1 MKKKCLIT
9 GSTGFIASHL
19 IDYLSQKNFLISLY
33 DKKRPKYKIK
43 NQKFYLADI
52 KNLKALEKATKKVDI
67 LFHFAASA
75 DLIKSNEN
83 PFHAID
89 TNITGTINVL
99 KACVK
104 NRVKK
109 IIFASSIYAISEQ
122 GQIYSRSKLASEMI
136 IESICKKYNIKFV
149 ILRFGTV
156 YGERANKFNTV
167 QNFIDDAKKTLKIFR
182 ETKGDEIRSYIHVKD
197 VAKIAYISTKKKY
210 ENGCYNIFG
219 GKRIVVKKLL
229 NLIKQ
234 EIPKLKIIYSKSD
247 NRKYNYKINP
257 FTYKIRKG
265 KNIKLGKY
273 ISIKNGIKKLLNKK

>member
-89 TNITGTINVL
+89 NNITGTINVL

-104 NRVKK
+104 NKVKK

-167 QNFIDDAKKTLKIFR
+167 KNFVDQAKKNKKILR
-182 ETKGDEIRSYIHVKD
+182 DTPGKELRSYINVSD
-197 VAKIAYISTKKKY
+197 VAKIIYLLNKKKF
-210 ENGCYNIFG
+210 ENNYFNIFG
-219 GKRIVVKKLL
+219 KKKITVRKLL
-229 NLIKQ
+229 NTIKKK
-234 EIPKLKIIYSKSD
+234 IPGTKIFYSKKD
-247 NRKYNYKINP
+247 NKKYNYKDNP
-257 FTYKIRKG
+257 FTYKLRKG
-265 KNIKLGKY
+265 REIKLSKY
-273 ISIKNGIKKLLNKK
+273 INLEEGLDKIIF

>member
-33 DKKRPKYKIK
+33 DKKKPKYKIK

-104 NRVKK
+104 NKVKK

-167 QNFIDDAKKTLKIFR
+167 KNFVDQAKKNKKILR
-182 ETKGDEIRSYIHVKD
+182 DTPGKELRSYINVSDVVK
-197 VAKIAYISTKKKY
+197 IIYLLNKKKF
-210 ENGCYNIFG
+210 ENNYFNIFG
-219 GKRIVVKKLL
+219 KKKITVRKLL
-229 NLIKQ
+229 NTIKDK
-234 EIPKLKIIYSKSD
+234 IPGTKIFYSKKD
-247 NRKYNYKINP
+247 NKKYNYKDNP
-257 FTYKIRKG
+257 FTYKLRKG
-265 KNIKLGKY
+265 REIKLSKY
-273 ISIKNGIKKLLNKK
+273 INLEEGLDKIIF

>member
-33 DKKRPKYKIK
+33 DKKKPKYKIK

-83 PFHAID
+83 PFYAID

-104 NRVKK
+104 NKVKK

-167 QNFIDDAKKTLKIFR
+167 KNFVDQAKKNKKILR
-182 ETKGDEIRSYIHVKD
+182 DTPGKELRSYINVSDVVK
-197 VAKIAYISTKKKY
+197 IIYLLNKKKF
-210 ENGCYNIFG
+210 ENNYFNIFG
-219 GKRIVVKKLL
+219 KKKITVRKLL
-229 NLIKQ
+229 NTIKDK
-234 EIPKLKIIYSKSD
+234 IPGTKIFYSKKD
-247 NRKYNYKINP
+247 NKKYNYKDNP
-257 FTYKIRKG
+257 FTYKLRKG
-265 KNIKLGKY
+265 REIKLSKY
-273 ISIKNGIKKLLNKK
+273 INLEEGLDKIIF

>member
-104 NRVKK
+104 NKVKK

-167 QNFIDDAKKTLKIFR
+167 KNFVDQAKKNKKILR
-182 ETKGDEIRSYIHVKD
+182 DTPGKELRSYINVSDVVK
-197 VAKIAYISTKKKY
+197 IIYLLNKKKF
-210 ENGCYNIFG
+210 ENNYFNIFG
-219 GKRIVVKKLL
+219 KKKITVRKLL
-229 NLIKQ
+229 NTIKDK
-234 EIPKLKIIYSKSD
+234 IPGTKIFYSKKD
-247 NRKYNYKINP
+247 NKKYNYKDNP
-257 FTYKIRKG
+257 FTYKLRKG
-265 KNIKLGKY
+265 REIKLSKY
-273 ISIKNGIKKLLNKK
+273 INLEEGLDKIIF

>member
-33 DKKRPKYKIK
+33 DKKRFKYKIK

-104 NRVKK
+104 NKVKK

-167 QNFIDDAKKTLKIFR
+167 KNFVDQAKKNKKILR
-182 ETKGDEIRSYIHVKD
+182 DTPGKELRSYINVSD
-197 VAKIAYISTKKKY
+197 V
-210 ENGCYNIFG
+210 
-219 GKRIVVKKLL
+219 V
-229 NLIKQ
+229 
-234 EIPKLKIIYSKSD
+234 KIIY
-247 NRKYNYKINP
+247 
-257 FTYKIRKG
+257 
-265 KNIKLGKY
+265 
-273 ISIKNGIKKLLNKK
+273 LLNKKKFENNYFNIFGKKKITVRKLLNTIKDKIPGTKIFYSKKDNKKYNNKNNSFTYTLRKGREIKLSKYINLEEGLDKIIF

>member
-156 YGERANKFNTV
+156 YGERANKFDTV
-167 QNFIDDAKKTLKIFR
+167 KNFVDQAKKNKKILR
-182 ETKGDEIRSYIHVKD
+182 DTPGKELRSYINVSD
-197 VAKIAYISTKKKY
+197 V
-210 ENGCYNIFG
+210 
-219 GKRIVVKKLL
+219 V
-229 NLIKQ
+229 
-234 EIPKLKIIYSKSD
+234 KIIYLLKVKRLSTLFSATIIESIAIKIIPQYDSK
-247 NRKYNYKINP
+247 
-257 FTYKIRKG
+257 
-265 KNIKLGKY
+265 
-273 ISIKNGIKKLLNKK
+273 

>member
-33 DKKRPKYKIK
+33 DKKKPKYKIK

-104 NRVKK
+104 NKVKK

-167 QNFIDDAKKTLKIFR
+167 KNFVDQAKKNKKILR
-182 ETKGDEIRSYIHVKD
+182 DTPGKELRSYINVSDVVK
-197 VAKIAYISTKKKY
+197 IIYLLNKKKF
-210 ENGCYNIFG
+210 ENNYFNIFG
-219 GKRIVVKKLL
+219 KKKITVRKLL
-229 NLIKQ
+229 NIIKDK
-234 EIPKLKIIYSKSD
+234 IPGTKIFYSKKD
-247 NRKYNYKINP
+247 NKKYNYKDNP
-257 FTYKIRKG
+257 FTYKLRKG
-265 KNIKLGKY
+265 REIKLSKY
-273 ISIKNGIKKLLNKK
+273 INLEEGLDKIIF